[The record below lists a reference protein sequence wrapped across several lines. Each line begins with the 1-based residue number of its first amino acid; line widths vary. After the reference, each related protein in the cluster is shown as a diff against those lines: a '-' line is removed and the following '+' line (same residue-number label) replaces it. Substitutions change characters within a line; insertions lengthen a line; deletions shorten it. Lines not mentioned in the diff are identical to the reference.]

1 MSDGKRRGFMSNA
14 KLIQRIVGAIITI
27 LGLALFV
34 IGLVFLRN
42 DMPYWFVMFI
52 GLSVAVMG
60 SFLFVFGFQRES
72 SKYVMTEHLE
82 ESEYPTA
89 EHVETYIRAA
99 IVCECGQ
106 VNDAGSDYC
115 KKCGKSLRKV
125 CGKCGASVPV
135 DAEFCDKCG
144 APMSHDN

>member
-14 KLIQRIVGAIITI
+14 KLIQRIVGGIITI

-72 SKYVMTEHLE
+72 S
-82 ESEYPTA
+82 
-89 EHVETYIRAA
+89 
-99 IVCECGQ
+99 
-106 VNDAGSDYC
+106 
-115 KKCGKSLRKV
+115 
-125 CGKCGASVPV
+125 
-135 DAEFCDKCG
+135 
-144 APMSHDN
+144 

>member
-1 MSDGKRRGFMSNA
+1 MSDGKKCGLMSHA
-14 KLIQRIVGAIITI
+14 KLIQRIVGGIITV
-27 LGLALFV
+27 LGAALFV
-34 IGLVFLRN
+34 IGLVFIRN

-60 SFLFVFGFQRES
+60 AFLFVFGFQRES

-82 ESEYPTA
+82 ESEYPEA
-89 EHVETYIRAA
+89 ERVSFSRRAT

-106 VNDAGSDYC
+106 VNDASSDYC

-135 DAEFCDKCG
+135 DADFCDKCG
-144 APMSHDN
+144 ASMPHDN